1 MCKSLLF
8 PCCVMALAAATTPTT
23 HAGPMVA
30 ITEHLTRDTYLSS
43 NNIYVVRGEIHV
55 RTGVRLSIGNGTTLL
70 IHNGDFHTPA
80 GNITGKSALIF
91 DTGSRLAAQT
101 LTVRACDERMRVAT
115 HADNAGVF
123 FLGSASIAEKD
134 RVSSVYATRASQ
146 FRATRILV
154 SYLGHRDPPMPPG
167 EVSAEGGAGAADDAT
182 TPVGTAGPVAADD
195 GIRTASEIRE
205 EQADDIDALSVIGV
219 TAGEWQVGEI
229 RSEFSGDDGI
239 DIENSDFTL
248 KRLTVVE
255 PTEDGINITSSRV
268 SIAESLSVDMGADDP
283 ADDRDIFDMEYDD
296 GQAFLRLLRGCA
308 IRIKGVFGDE
318 MTLIS
323 DDLPQPDGN
332 GDTPY
337 AFDGVLHR
345 GQTFIYI
352 AADGDSD

>member
-1 MCKSLLF
+1 
-8 PCCVMALAAATTPTT
+8 MALAAATTPTT

-30 ITEHLTRDTYLSS
+30 ITEHITRDTYLSS
-43 NNIYVVRGEIHV
+43 DNVYVVRGEIHV

-91 DTGSRLAAQT
+91 DTGSRLNAQT
-101 LTVRACDERMRVAT
+101 LTVRACDERIRVAAR
-115 HADNAGVF
+115 ADNAGVF

-134 RVSSVYATRASQ
+134 RVSSDYATRASQ

-154 SYLGHRDPPMPPG
+154 SYLGHRDPPMPAG
-167 EVSAEGGAGAADDAT
+167 EASAEGGSGAGDDAT
-182 TPVGTAGPVAADD
+182 TRDGSAGTVAADD
-195 GIRTASEIRE
+195 GIRTASEIGG
-205 EQADDIDALSVIGV
+205 EQADDVDALSVIGV
-219 TAGEWQVGEI
+219 TASEWQIAEV

-248 KRLTVVE
+248 KRLTVVA

-268 SIAESLSVDMGADDP
+268 NITQSLSVDMVAENP
-283 ADDRDIFDMEYDD
+283 ADDRDLFDMEYDD

-318 MTLIS
+318 MTLVS

-345 GQTFIYI
+345 GQTFIYV
-352 AADGDSD
+352 AADEGAD